1 MRQIIEIKEKE
12 KWNDFAV
19 ANSGDFLQSWE
30 WGEFQE
36 NLGRKI
42 FRLAVIDE
50 ELEATALII
59 KYDLPFKKS
68 YLYCGRGPVIKNFQF
83 SIFNFQNI
91 LDLLIDEIKKISQKE
106 SCIFFRVDPNFYS
119 GDKEVENI
127 FQEFGFLKSEF
138 YQSAVTQP
146 ISAWQLD
153 LVKEEQEIFS
163 QMKEKA
169 RYNVRLAERK
179 GVVVRESKNIKD
191 LEKFYLIAQE
201 TAKRDGFGLHS
212 KKHYLK
218 LAEILFKNNL
228 GTLFLAEHENDI
240 LSAIIVLFFNKK
252 AIYLHG
258 ASSNVKRNL
267 MANQL
272 IQWQAIKEA
281 KKRGCLIYDFGGIS
295 FQDKNWE
302 GITRF
307 KQGFGGKEA
316 KYLPSYDLAI
326 NKFWYTLYKLV
337 KRIK

>member
-1 MRQIIEIKEKE
+1 MRKIIEIKEKE

-19 ANSGDFLQSWE
+19 ANNGDFLQSWE

-36 NLGRKI
+36 SLGRKI
-42 FRLAVIDE
+42 FRLAVIEE
-50 ELEATALII
+50 ELEVIALII

-68 YLYCGRGPVIKNFQF
+68 YLYCGRGPVI
-83 SIFNFQNI
+83 NI
-91 LDLLIDEIKKISQKE
+91 KYQILNIKDLIKLLKEKIQEIAQKE
-106 SCIFFRVDPNFYS
+106 NSIFFRVDPNFYS
-119 GDKEVENI
+119 GNEEAENI
-127 FQEFGFLKSEF
+127 FESSGFLKSEF

-146 ISAWQLD
+146 ISVWQLD

-163 QMKEKA
+163 QMKEKT
-169 RYNVRLAERK
+169 RYNIRLAERK
-179 GVVVRESKNIKD
+179 GVVVRESNEIKD
-191 LEKFYLIAQE
+191 LEKFYFIAQE
-201 TAKRDGFGLHS
+201 TAKRDGFGLHL
-212 KKHYLK
+212 KRHYLK
-218 LAEILFKNNL
+218 LVEILFKNNL

-252 AIYLHG
+252 TVYLHG
-258 ASSNVKRNL
+258 ASSNTKRNL

-281 KKRGCLIYDFGGIS
+281 KKRGCLIYDFGGVS

-307 KQGFGGKEA
+307 KQGFGGKEV